1 MTSFRRLLGYM
12 GNYRGLVTVAIVC
25 NVLTAIF
32 TVVSIPIF
40 QPFFNLLFEQME
52 PVLTTPESITSFD
65 DLEQYGGYQ
74 VTRWIR
80 EQGREH
86 ALMYVCGFILLS
98 FLLKNLFRYLALFFM
113 APVRNGII
121 RDLRN
126 ELYRHLLGLRLGYFT
141 EERKGNLLSRIT
153 SDVQE
158 VEASILNVLEAIFRE
173 PFIIIGSL
181 TFMIVVSPSLT
192 LFVFGLMVFTG
203 VVIGGIGKRLK
214 RSSGEVQE
222 KLGDIVSRTE
232 ESLGGLRII
241 KSFGAERY
249 QAERFAELNDTYRY
263 RLTRL
268 LWRRD
273 LSSPLTEFLGIATVA
288 VLLLYGSRQVF
299 AGTMEAGTFIA
310 FIFAFYMVIDPA
322 KNFSKAWYNVQKG
335 LGALERVEAVLDV
348 RGEGVEEKRGKGV
361 EGQGGEGAKGQG
373 GEGAKGLRGEGVK
386 GLVVESGDAPIGNG
400 QGEGGIRFEN
410 VSFRYQSGEGDVLH
424 DLSFRIPTGKVVAL
438 VGASGGGKS
447 TIADLLPRFYDPTEG
462 AITLN
467 GRDLREYG
475 LRDLRAHFGIVSQEA
490 ILFNDSIYNNIVF
503 GMPDVDR
510 ADVENAAR
518 VANAYDFIAASP
530 HGFDTNIGDRGTK
543 LSGGQRQRL
552 TIARAVLRNPAI
564 LILDEATSALD
575 SESERLVQEAL
586 QRLMQNRT
594 ALVIAHRLS
603 TIQNADEILV
613 LDRGRIIERGTHGEL
628 LERGGAY
635 RKLVELQEV

>member
-25 NVLTAIF
+25 NVLTAVF

-40 QPFFNLLFEQME
+40 QPFFNLLFEQTQ
-52 PVLTTPESITSFD
+52 PVLTAPDAITSLD

-80 EQGREH
+80 EQGREN
-86 ALMYVCGFILLS
+86 ALLYVCALILLS

-126 ELYRHLLGLRLGYFT
+126 ELYGHLLGLRLGYFT
-141 EERKGNLLSRIT
+141 EERKGNLLSRVT

-173 PFIIIGSL
+173 PFIIMGAL
-181 TFMIVVSPSLT
+181 AFMIVVSPSLT

-214 RSSGEVQE
+214 RSSGVVQE

-249 QAERFAELNDTYRY
+249 QAERFAELNDSYRH

-348 RGEGVEEKRGKGV
+348 RGEGVEEK
-361 EGQGGEGAKGQG
+361 GGEGTGGQ
-373 GEGAKGLRGEGVK
+373 EGAGAQVK
-386 GLVVESGDAPIGNG
+386 S
-400 QGEGGIRFEN
+400 GIRFDN
-410 VSFRYQSGEGDVLH
+410 VSFRYQTGEADVLH

-462 AITLN
+462 AITLD
-467 GRDLREYG
+467 GRDLRDY
-475 LRDLRAHFGIVSQEA
+475 DLRELRSHFGIVSQEA
-490 ILFNDSIYNNIVF
+490 ILFNDTIYNNIVF
-503 GMPDVDR
+503 GMPGVER
-510 ADVENAAR
+510 AAVEDAAR
-518 VANAYDFIAASP
+518 VANAYDFIVASP
-530 HGFDTNIGDRGTK
+530 QGFDTNIGDRGTK

-613 LDRGRIIERGTHGEL
+613 LDRGHIIERGTHGEL

>member
-1 MTSFRRLLGYM
+1 MHSFRRLLGYM
-12 GNYRGLVTVAIVC
+12 ANYRGLVALAVVC
-25 NVLTAIF
+25 NLLTAVF

-40 QPFFNLLFEQME
+40 QPFFNILFEQTE
-52 PVLTTPESITSFD
+52 PVTTAPDRVASLAE
-65 DLEQYGGYQ
+65 LEQYGEYW
-74 VTRWIR
+74 VTQWIT
-80 EQGREH
+80 ELGRQT
-86 ALMYVCGFILLS
+86 ALLYVCGLILLS
-98 FLLKNLFRYLALFFM
+98 FLLKNVFRYLALFFM

-126 ELYRHLLGLRLGYFT
+126 ELYTHLLHLPLGYFT

-153 SDVQE
+153 GDVQE
-158 VEASILNVLEAIFRE
+158 VESSILNVLEAIFRE
-173 PFIIIGSL
+173 PFIIIGAL
-181 TFMIVVSPSLT
+181 GFMILVSPSLT

-203 VVIGGIGKRLK
+203 VVIGGIGKALK
-214 RSSGEVQE
+214 RSSGAVQE
-222 KLGDIVSRTE
+222 TLGDIVSRTE

-241 KSFGAERY
+241 KSFGAEDY
-249 QAERFAELNDTYRY
+249 QSRRFAELNDTYRQ

-299 AGTMEAGTFIA
+299 GGTMEAGTFIA

-348 RGEGVEEKRGKGV
+348 ENPLKGV
-361 EGQGGEGAKGQG
+361 KGVG
-373 GEGAKGLRGEGVK
+373 TEGVK
-386 GLVVESGDAPIGNG
+386 A
-400 QGEGGIRFEN
+400 GGGAAGATGIEFSD
-410 VSFRYQSGEGDVLH
+410 VSFAYTTGGPQVLH
-424 DLSFRIPTGKVVAL
+424 HIDFHIPPGKVLAL
-438 VGASGGGKS
+438 VGGSGGGKS
-447 TIADLLPRFYDPTEG
+447 TIADLLPRFYDPTG
-462 AITLN
+462 GSIKLD
-467 GRDLREYG
+467 GRDLRAYDLDE
-475 LRDLRAHFGIVSQEA
+475 LRARYGIVSQEA
-490 ILFNDSIYNNIVF
+490 ILFNDTVYNNIVF
-503 GMPDVDR
+503 GMKGVTPEQVK
-510 ADVENAAR
+510 EAAR
-518 VANAYDFIAASP
+518 VANAHDFIVATP
-530 HGFDTNIGDRGTK
+530 TGYQTNIGDRGTK

-552 TIARAVLRNPAI
+552 TIARAILRDPDI

-586 QRLMQNRT
+586 QRLMAGRT

-603 TIQNADEILV
+603 TIQHADQIIV
-613 LDRGRIIERGTHGEL
+613 LDRGRIVERGTHGEL

>member
-1 MTSFRRLLGYM
+1 MQSFRRLLGYM
-12 GNYRGLVTVAIVC
+12 GNYRGLVALAIAC
-25 NVLTAIF
+25 NILTAVF

-40 QPFFNLLFEQME
+40 QPFFNLLFEQTE
-52 PVLTTPESITSFD
+52 PVTVAPAAIDSLA
-65 DLEQYGGYQ
+65 DLEQYGGYL
-74 VTRWIR
+74 VTQWIARESR
-80 EQGREH
+80 EQ
-86 ALMYVCGFILLS
+86 ALLYVCALILLS

-113 APVRNGII
+113 SPVRNGII

-126 ELYRHLLGLRLGYFT
+126 ELYTHLLHLPLGYFT

-153 SDVQE
+153 GDVQE
-158 VEASILNVLEAIFRE
+158 VESSILNVLEAIFRE

-181 TFMIVVSPSLT
+181 TFMIIVSPSLT
-192 LFVFGLMVFTG
+192 LFVFGLMIFTG

-222 KLGDIVSRTE
+222 TLGEIVSRTE

-241 KSFGAERY
+241 KSFGAEDY
-249 QAERFAELNDTYRY
+249 QSRRFAELNDRY
-263 RLTRL
+263 RHRLVRL

-288 VLLLYGSRQVF
+288 LLLLYGSREVF

-335 LGALERVEAVLDV
+335 LGALERVESVLDV
-348 RGEGVEEKRGKGV
+348 KNPMASSSENESRPVGAGGARVL
-361 EGQGGEGAKGQG
+361 GGEAT
-373 GEGAKGLRGEGVK
+373 VP
-386 GLVVESGDAPIGNG
+386 SGS
-400 QGEGGIRFEN
+400 GGIRFHR
-410 VSFRYQSGEGDVLH
+410 VGFRYRVDGPEVLH
-424 DLSFRIPTGKVVAL
+424 DIDLEIPTGKIVAL
-438 VGASGGGKS
+438 AGASGGGKS
-447 TIADLLPRFYDPTEG
+447 TIADLLPRFYDPTSG
-462 AITLN
+462 HITLD
-467 GRDLREYG
+467 GRDLRDYE
-475 LRDLRAHFGIVSQEA
+475 LADLRSRFGIVSQEA
-490 ILFNDSIYNNIVF
+490 ILFNDTIYNNIVF
-503 GMPDVDR
+503 GMKDVTPEQ
-510 ADVENAAR
+510 VEEAAR
-518 VANAYDFIAASP
+518 VANAHDFIIRIPGGYQS
-530 HGFDTNIGDRGTK
+530 NIGDRGTK

-552 TIARAVLRNPAI
+552 TIARAVLRNPDI

-586 QRLMQNRT
+586 QRLMANRT

-603 TIQNADEILV
+603 TIQNADQIIV

>member
-1 MTSFRRLLGYM
+1 MQSFRRLLGYM
-12 GNYRGLVTVAIVC
+12 GNYRGLVAVAIVC
-25 NVLTAIF
+25 NILTAIF

-40 QPFFNLLFEQME
+40 QPFFNLLFEQTE
-52 PVLTTPESITSFD
+52 PVLTAPDAIASLE
-65 DLEQYGGYQ
+65 DLEQYGGYK
-74 VTRWIR
+74 VTQWIQ
-80 EQGREH
+80 EQGRET
-86 ALMYVCGFILLS
+86 ALTYVCGFILLS

-126 ELYRHLLGLRLGYFT
+126 ELYTHLLGLRLGYFT

-158 VEASILNVLEAIFRE
+158 VESSILNVLEAIFRE

-181 TFMIVVSPSLT
+181 TFMIFVSPSLT

-203 VVIGGIGKRLK
+203 VVIGGLGKRLK
-214 RSSGEVQE
+214 RSSGVVQD

-249 QAERFAELNDTYRY
+249 QSGRFAELNDTYRY
-263 RLTRL
+263 SLTRL

-348 RGEGVEEKRGKGV
+348 TGEGVKDG
-361 EGQGGEGAKGQG
+361 
-373 GEGAKGLRGEGVK
+373 RGEGVK
-386 GLVVESGDAPIGNG
+386 GNHGGGAQVKSHLPTGESAETSFNDSVNTSSTPSD
-400 QGEGGIRFEN
+400 GGLKFED
-410 VSFRYQSGEGDVLH
+410 VSFRYQPGERAVLQ
-424 DLSFRIPTGKVVAL
+424 DLNFAIPTGKVVAL

-462 AITLN
+462 RILLD
-467 GRDLREYG
+467 GRDLRDYPLQE
-475 LRDLRAHFGIVSQEA
+475 LRSRFGIVSQEA
-490 ILFNDSIYNNIVF
+490 ILFNDTIYNNIVF
-503 GMPDVDR
+503 GMEGVTEKE
-510 ADVENAAR
+510 VEHAAR

-530 HGFDTNIGDRGTK
+530 DRFNTNIGDRGTK

-552 TIARAVLRNPAI
+552 TIARAVLRNPDI

-603 TIQNADEILV
+603 TIQNADEIIV
-613 LDRGRIIERGTHGEL
+613 LDAGRIIERGTHGEL

>member
-1 MTSFRRLLGYM
+1 MQSFRRLLGYM
-12 GNYRGLVTVAIVC
+12 GNYRGLVAIAIAC
-25 NVLTAIF
+25 NVLTAVF

-40 QPFFNLLFEQME
+40 QPFFNLLFEQTE
-52 PVLTTPESITSFD
+52 PVLTAPESLRSLE
-65 DLEQYGGYQ
+65 DLEQYGGYT
-74 VTRWIR
+74 VTQWIR
-80 EQGREH
+80 EQGRED
-86 ALMYVCGFILLS
+86 ALLYVCGLILLS

-126 ELYRHLLGLRLGYFT
+126 ELYTHLLHLPMGYFT

-153 SDVQE
+153 GDVQE
-158 VEASILNVLEAIFRE
+158 VESSILNVLEAIFRE

-214 RSSGEVQE
+214 RSSGVVQE

-249 QAERFAELNDTYRY
+249 QSGRFAELNDSYRHS
-263 RLTRL
+263 LTRL

-299 AGTMEAGTFIA
+299 AGTMEAGTFLA

-348 RGEGVEEKRGKGV
+348 PRGVTLHGDRGKR
-361 EGQGGEGAKGQG
+361 A
-373 GEGAKGLRGEGVK
+373 EGVK
-386 GLVVESGDAPIGNG
+386 EQLGAGAQEEG
-400 QGEGGIRFEN
+400 QFANSVIQPFSPDDGGIRFHD
-410 VSFRYQSGEGDVLH
+410 VSFRYTPQGEKVLH
-424 DLSFRIPTGKVVAL
+424 HLDLAVPTGKVVAL
-438 VGASGGGKS
+438 AGASGGGKS
-447 TIADLLPRFYDPTEG
+447 TIADLLPRFYDPSDG
-462 AITLN
+462 FITLD
-467 GRDLREYG
+467 GRDLRDYPLEE
-475 LRDLRAHFGIVSQEA
+475 LRSRFGIVSQEA

-503 GMPDVDR
+503 GLDNVTPEE
-510 ADVENAAR
+510 VEHAAR
-518 VANAYDFIAASP
+518 VANAHDFIIASP
-530 HGFDTNIGDRGTK
+530 QGYDTNIGDRGTK

-552 TIARAVLRNPAI
+552 TIARAVLRDPDI

-603 TIQNADEILV
+603 TIQHADQILV

>member
-1 MTSFRRLLGYM
+1 M
-12 GNYRGLVTVAIVC
+12 GNYRGLVALAIAC
-25 NVLTAIF
+25 NILTAVF

-40 QPFFNLLFEQME
+40 QPFFNLLFEQTE
-52 PVLTTPESITSFD
+52 PVMVAPASIDSLA
-65 DLEQYGGYQ
+65 DLEQYGGYL
-74 VTRWIR
+74 VTQWIAREGR
-80 EQGREH
+80 EQ
-86 ALMYVCGFILLS
+86 ALLYVCALILLS

-113 APVRNGII
+113 SPVRNGII

-126 ELYRHLLGLRLGYFT
+126 ELYTHLLHLPLGYFT

-153 SDVQE
+153 GDVQE
-158 VEASILNVLEAIFRE
+158 VESSILNVLEAIFRE

-181 TFMIVVSPSLT
+181 TFMIIVSPSLT

-222 KLGDIVSRTE
+222 TLGEIVSRTE

-241 KSFGAERY
+241 KSFGAENY
-249 QAERFAELNDTYRY
+249 QSRRFAELNDRY
-263 RLTRL
+263 RHRLVRL

-288 VLLLYGSRQVF
+288 LLLLYGSREVF

-348 RGEGVEEKRGKGV
+348 QNPMLETPA
-361 EGQGGEGAKGQG
+361 GGAPIAIGAEAGAKQP
-373 GEGAKGLRGEGVK
+373 A
-386 GLVVESGDAPIGNG
+386 AA
-400 QGEGGIRFEN
+400 GGIRFHD
-410 VSFRYQSGEGDVLH
+410 VSFRYTSEGPDVLH
-424 DLSFRIPTGKVVAL
+424 GIDLAIPTGKVVAL
-438 VGASGGGKS
+438 AGASGGGKS
-447 TIADLLPRFYDPTEG
+447 TIADLLPRFYDPTG
-462 AITLN
+462 GYITLD
-467 GRDLREYG
+467 GRDLRDYE
-475 LRDLRAHFGIVSQEA
+475 LTDLRSRFGIVSQEA
-490 ILFNDSIYNNIVF
+490 ILFNDTIYNNIVF
-503 GMPDVDR
+503 GMKDVTPEQ
-510 ADVENAAR
+510 VEEAAR
-518 VANAYDFIAASP
+518 VANAHDFIVRIPGGYQS
-530 HGFDTNIGDRGTK
+530 NIGDRGTK

-552 TIARAVLRNPAI
+552 TIARAVLRNPDI

-586 QRLMQNRT
+586 QRLMANRT

-603 TIQNADEILV
+603 TIQNADQIIV

>member
-1 MTSFRRLLGYM
+1 MESFRRLLGYM
-12 GNYRGLVTVAIVC
+12 GNYRGLVALAIVC
-25 NVLTAIF
+25 NVLTAVF

-40 QPFFNLLFEQME
+40 QPFFNILFEQTE
-52 PVLTTPESITSFD
+52 PVYAAPDTVSNLAE
-65 DLEQYGGYQ
+65 LEQYGGYL
-74 VTRWIR
+74 VTEWIEER
-80 EQGREH
+80 GRET
-86 ALMYVCGFILLS
+86 ALLYVCGFILAS

-126 ELYRHLLGLRLGYFT
+126 ELYTHLLHLPLGYFT

-153 SDVQE
+153 GDVQE
-158 VEASILNVLEAIFRE
+158 VESSILNVLEAIFRE

-181 TFMIVVSPSLT
+181 AFMILVSPSLT

-203 VVIGGIGKRLK
+203 VVIGGLGKRLK
-214 RSSGEVQE
+214 RNSTEVQE

-241 KSFGAERY
+241 KSFGAEDY
-249 QAERFAELNDTYRY
+249 QARRFAALNDSYKY
-263 RLTRL
+263 SLTRL

-299 AGTMEAGTFIA
+299 GGTMEAGTFIA

-348 RGEGVEEKRGKGV
+348 QNPFA
-361 EGQGGEGAKGQG
+361 QGGGAA
-373 GEGAKGLRGEGVK
+373 GEASVAATS
-386 GLVVESGDAPIGNG
+386 VASPVPATSVADNAP
-400 QGEGGIRFEN
+400 GIELHD
-410 VSFRYQSGEGDVLH
+410 VSFRYQPDGPDVLQH
-424 DLSFRIPTGKVVAL
+424 INRRIPTGKVVAL
-438 VGASGGGKS
+438 AGGSGGGKS
-447 TIADLLPRFYDPTEG
+447 TIADLLPRFYDPTDG
-462 AITLN
+462 HITLD
-467 GRDLREYG
+467 GRDLRDYPLAQ
-475 LRDLRAHFGIVSQEA
+475 LRSRFGIVSQEA
-490 ILFNDSIYNNIVF
+490 ILFNDTVYNNIVF
-503 GMPDVDR
+503 GLPDVTP
-510 ADVENAAR
+510 AQVEEAAR
-518 VANAYDFIAASP
+518 VANAHDFIAATP
-530 HGFDTNIGDRGTK
+530 AGYQTNIGDRGTK

-552 TIARAVLRNPAI
+552 TIARAVLRNPDI

-575 SESERLVQEAL
+575 SESEHLVQEAL
-586 QRLMQNRT
+586 QRLLQGRT

-603 TIQNADEILV
+603 TIQNADLIVV
-613 LDRGRIIERGTHGEL
+613 LDRGRIVERGTHGEL

>member
-1 MTSFRRLLGYM
+1 MNSFRRLLGYM
-12 GNYRGLVTVAIVC
+12 GNYRGLVALAIGC
-25 NVLTAIF
+25 NILTAAF
-32 TVVSIPIF
+32 TVVSIPLF
-40 QPFFNLLFEQME
+40 QPFFNILFEQTE
-52 PVLTTPESITSFD
+52 PVLTAPDGIGSLAD
-65 DLEQYGGYQ
+65 ADQYAGYR
-74 VTRWIR
+74 VTQWINTA
-80 EQGREH
+80 GRET
-86 ALMYVCGFILLS
+86 ALLYVCGFILLS

-126 ELYRHLLGLRLGYFT
+126 ELYRHLLHLPLAYFT

-153 SDVQE
+153 GDVQE
-158 VEASILNVLEAIFRE
+158 VESSILNVLEAIFRE

-181 TFMIVVSPSLT
+181 AFMVFVSPSLT

-222 KLGDIVSRTE
+222 KLGQIVSRTE

-241 KSFGAERY
+241 KSFGAENF
-249 QAERFAELNDTYRY
+249 QSQRFGQLNDEYKFT
-263 RLTRL
+263 LTRL

-288 VLLLYGSRQVF
+288 LLLLYGSRQVF
-299 AGTMEAGTFIA
+299 AGTLEAGTFIA

-348 RGEGVEEKRGKGV
+348 DNPMLKGD
-361 EGQGGEGAKGQG
+361 GARVRRNPTTQHP
-373 GEGAKGLRGEGVK
+373 AN
-386 GLVVESGDAPIGNG
+386 PTT
-400 QGEGGIRFEN
+400 GIKFHD
-410 VSFRYQSGEGDVLH
+410 VSFAYTADGPTVLH
-424 DLSFRIPTGKVVAL
+424 HLDLEIPTGKVLAL
-438 VGASGGGKS
+438 AGGSGGGKS
-447 TIADLLPRFYDPTEG
+447 TIADLLPRFYDPTSG
-462 AITLN
+462 SITLD
-467 GRDLREYG
+467 GRDLRDYG
-475 LRDLRAHFGIVSQEA
+475 LEELRCRFGIVSQEA
-490 ILFNDSIYNNIVF
+490 ILFNDSIYDNIVF
-503 GMPDVDR
+503 GMPDVTPEM
-510 ADVENAAR
+510 VEHAAR
-518 VANAYDFIAASP
+518 VANAHDFIAAMPGGYQS
-530 HGFDTNIGDRGTK
+530 NIGDRGTK

-552 TIARAVLRNPAI
+552 TIARAVLRNPDI

-586 QRLMQNRT
+586 QRLMENRT

-603 TIQNADEILV
+603 TIQNADQIVV
-613 LDRGRIIERGTHGEL
+613 LDRGHIIERGTHGEL